1 MLWRAVLPYRGTWT
15 GWKNVQAAN
24 SLTSTKEN
32 EKPCT
37 WEGVTPH
44 TSMGLTSW
52 KVTWLRKTW
61 WTHQAE
67 VNNAPL
73 WHGAPTAS
81 WAISGEVLPAGRGRW
96 SFSTHIWSGEGSW
109 SSSGLLDTRNTQT
122 SWSKSSEGPQ
132 GRFTGWQHL
141 TYRETERAVTAQPGE
156 DSGGS

>member
-1 MLWRAVLPYRGTWT
+1 MLWRAVLLYRGTWT
-15 GWKNVQAAN
+15 GWKNVQAPN

-44 TSMGLTSW
+44 TNMGLTSW
-52 KVTWLRKTW
+52 KATWLRKTW

-81 WAISGEVLPAGRGRW
+81 WATSGEVLPAGRGRW
-96 SFSTHIWSGEGSW
+96 SFSTHIWSAR

-132 GRFTGWQHL
+132 GRFKGWQHL
-141 TYRETERAVTAQPGE
+141 TYREAERAVTAQPGE